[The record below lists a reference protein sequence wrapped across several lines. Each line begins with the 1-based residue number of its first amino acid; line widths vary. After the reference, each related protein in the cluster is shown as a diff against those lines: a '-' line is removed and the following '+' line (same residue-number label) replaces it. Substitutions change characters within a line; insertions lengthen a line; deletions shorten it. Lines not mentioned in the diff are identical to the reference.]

1 VAFSLEELEMRYY
14 ALIRKETGSDY
25 GVEFPDFPGCI
36 TAGVTLDEA
45 AVMAEEALNFHIDG
59 MLEDGEA
66 LPEPS
71 SLENIDVSGSVAI
84 LVNAHSRARK
94 RINITLPEWLIAQI
108 DHSAMAAGMSRSG
121 LIEEAA
127 KEKLTGTHD

>member
-1 VAFSLEELEMRYY
+1 MRYY

-25 GVEFPDFPGCI
+25 GVEFPDFPGCV
-36 TAGVTLDEA
+36 TAGVTLDEVA
-45 AVMAEEALNFHIDG
+45 MMAEEALNFHIDG

-108 DHSAMAAGMSRSG
+108 DHSALAAGMSRSG

-127 KEKLTGTHD
+127 KEKLTGSHG

>member
-1 VAFSLEELEMRYY
+1 LEELEMRYY
-14 ALIRKETGSDY
+14 ALIRKETGSDF
-25 GVEFPDFPGCI
+25 GVEFPDFPGCV

-45 AVMAEEALNFHIDG
+45 AVLAEEALNFHIDG

-66 LPEPS
+66 LPKPS

-84 LVNAHSRARK
+84 LVNAHTQARK

-127 KEKLTGTHD
+127 KEKLTGTHG

>member
-1 VAFSLEELEMRYY
+1 
-14 ALIRKETGSDY
+14 
-25 GVEFPDFPGCI
+25 
-36 TAGVTLDEA
+36 
-45 AVMAEEALNFHIDG
+45 MAEEALNFHIDG

-84 LVNAHSRARK
+84 LINAHTRARK

-108 DHSAMAAGMSRSG
+108 DNSAMAAGMSRSG
-121 LIEEAA
+121 LIEVAA
-127 KEKLTGTHD
+127 KEKLTGTHG